1 MYRASTMIIDA
12 NVATYWCVRTPLTA
26 SAKTVLSRSDLRAP
40 ALIRIETVHAL
51 LKYLRV
57 GLITH
62 DQFRDG
68 IQGIKDAIHEFADD
82 GRLLG
87 LGTDI
92 AIANNHPVYDCL
104 YLALALERREPL
116 ATADRRMAALAQKL
130 NIETQLI
137 GPEP

>member
-1 MYRASTMIIDA
+1 MMIIDA
-12 NVATYWCVRTPLTA
+12 NVATYWCVHTPMTA
-26 SAKTVLSRSDLRAP
+26 SAKAILSRSDLRAP
-40 ALIRIETVHAL
+40 ALIRIETTHAL

-68 IQGIKDAIHEFADD
+68 IRGIQDAIFEFADD
-82 GRLLG
+82 GHLLG
-87 LGTDI
+87 VGTDI
-92 AIANNHPVYDCL
+92 ALANSRPIYDCL

-116 ATADRRMAALAQKL
+116 ATADKRMAALARSL

>member
-1 MYRASTMIIDA
+1 MMIIDA
-12 NVATYWCVRTPLTA
+12 NVATYWCVQTPSTTA
-26 SAKTVLSRSDLRAP
+26 AKVILSRPDLRAP
-40 ALIRIETVHAL
+40 ALIRIETTHAL
-51 LKYLRV
+51 LKYLRG

-68 IQGIKDAIHEFADD
+68 IQGIQDAIVEFADD
-82 GRLLG
+82 GHLLG
-87 LGTDI
+87 VGTDL
-92 AIANNHPVYDCL
+92 ALANSHPIYDCL

>member
-1 MYRASTMIIDA
+1 MMIIDA
-12 NVATYWCVRTPLTA
+12 NVATYWCVHTPLTA
-26 SAKTVLSRSDLRAP
+26 SAKAILSRSDLRAP
-40 ALIRIETVHAL
+40 ALIRIETTHAL

-68 IQGIKDAIHEFADD
+68 IQGINDAIFEFADD
-82 GRLLG
+82 GHLLG
-87 LGTDI
+87 VGTDI
-92 AIANNHPVYDCL
+92 ALANSHPIYDCL

-116 ATADRRMAALAQKL
+116 ATADKRLAGL
-130 NIETQLI
+130 ARSLDIETQLI